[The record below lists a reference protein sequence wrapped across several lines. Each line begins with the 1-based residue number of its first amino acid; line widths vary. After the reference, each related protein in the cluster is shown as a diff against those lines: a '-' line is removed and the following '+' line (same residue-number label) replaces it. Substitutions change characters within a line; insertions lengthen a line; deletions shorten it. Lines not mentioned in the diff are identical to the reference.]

1 MGSSVVTPSEAAART
16 VAWPRT
22 LIARR
27 ISCGEAAN
35 FWGIPHSDAAKKR
48 WQAFY
53 SSLSKEDKKLYRKGG
68 GDFPRKR
75 T

>member
-1 MGSSVVTPSEAAART
+1 
-16 VAWPRT
+16 VASKAERQQE
-22 LIARR
+22 LVQRGR
-27 ISCGEAAN
+27 ELLGHS
-35 FWGIPHSDAAKKR
+35 HSDAAKKR

-75 T
+75 S